1 MSGGKSKSSSQQQS
15 TQSGRSFIDPAQAAF
30 LQNLRSQGANLA
42 QEQLPQI
49 QQQAQQLQGPL
60 SGQGDV
66 FGGALQGQAT
76 GQNPFVGG
84 LQQLGQSGNPFLS
97 QQIQGIGGDI
107 SRFLGQNLQGI
118 GQGFASANQFGGGRQ
133 GLAEGT
139 AIGEAINEFGQQ
151 AANLR
156 GGDLQRQAAALQAG
170 GALQQG
176 AAGVGQAGLG
186 DRFNLGLGSFGA
198 AFQPLLNQQQ
208 LVGAPTVLQES
219 QGQSTGSSSSFSLQ
233 GGII

>member
-1 MSGGKSKSSSQQQS
+1 M
-15 TQSGRSFIDPAQAAF
+15 
-30 LQNLRSQGANLA
+30 L
-42 QEQLPQI
+42 
-49 QQQAQQLQGPL
+49 
-60 SGQGDV
+60 
-66 FGGALQGQAT
+66 GGALQGQAT
-76 GQNPFVGG
+76 GNNQFVQGLGQLGSQQNPF
-84 LQQLGQSGNPFLS
+84 LD

-133 GLAEGT
+133 GLAEGV
-139 AIGEAINEFGQQ
+139 AIGEAVNEFGQQ

-156 GGDLQRQAAALQAG
+156 GGDLTRQASALQAG
-170 GALQQG
+170 GALQ
-176 AAGVGQAGLG
+176 GQAAQAGLGALG

-208 LVGAPTVLQES
+208 LVGQGTVLQES
-219 QGQSTGSSSSFSLQ
+219 QQSAMGKGSSMSIS

>member
-1 MSGGKSKSSSQQQS
+1 MSGGKSKSSSQSFSQQS
-15 TQSGRSFIDPAQAAF
+15 SSSFIDPAQAQF
-30 LQNLRSQGANLA
+30 LQQLRSQGQDLA
-42 QEQLPQI
+42 SQQLPQI
-49 QQQAQQLQGPL
+49 QEQSLALQQQLG
-60 SGQGDV
+60 GQGDIL
-66 FGGALQGQAT
+66 GGALQGQAT

-84 LQQLGQSGNPFLS
+84 LQQLGSQNNPFLQ
-97 QQIQGIGGDI
+97 QQIAGVGGDI
-107 SRFLGQNLQGI
+107 SRFLQQNLQGI

-151 AANLR
+151 SANLR
-156 GGDLQRQAAALQAG
+156 GGDLTRQAQALQAG
-170 GALQQG
+170 GGLQQG
-176 AAGVGQAGLG
+176 AALGGLSQLG

-208 LVGAPTVLQES
+208 LVGAPTVLGQS
-219 QGQSTGSSSSFSLQ
+219 QGTGQSSSNSFSLQ

>member
-1 MSGGKSKSSSQQQS
+1 MSGGKSKSSSQSQQS
-15 TQSGRSFIDPAQAAF
+15 SSSFIDPAQAAF
-30 LQNLRSQGANLA
+30 LQNLRSQGSDLA
-42 QEQLPQI
+42 AQQLPQI
-49 QQQAQQLQGPL
+49 QEQSLQLQNQL
-60 SGQGDV
+60 SAQGDV

-84 LQQLGQSGNPFLS
+84 LQQLGSQQNPFLD

-139 AIGEAINEFGQQ
+139 AIGEAVNEFGQQ

-176 AAGVGQAGLG
+176 ASAQGQAGLG

-198 AFQPLLNQQQ
+198 AFQPLLMQQQ
-208 LVGAPTVLQES
+208 LVGAPTVLGTS
-219 QGQSTGSSSSFSLQ
+219 QGTSQADSFSMQ